1 VDFDAGFVDTD
12 VCEIPV
18 PAPVKAAMA
27 GKFMSPEEAARLLG
41 VSVDEVNR
49 LVDRKKL
56 FPMRDGATIKYK
68 TDDVERLLRTLGEE
82 SGSGSGELDLDLPDL
97 VLNDALAEGPGK
109 ATDDDQLVL
118 DDGAESIFSTPAAK
132 GSSTSDTGVG
142 IGSGASKS
150 NSGLSLSSP
159 GLSGADLV
167 LSGADLVLADSV
179 LGDDLE
185 SDDLAIESIVGASSP
200 SLGGSGI
207 SKAGGSGD
215 LTIELS
221 GISSASSAASKS
233 DSGIAGLSGPGL
245 SGPGLSG
252 PGLGGLS
259 GKLGSGLSGGLSGG
273 LGSGVSLGDSS
284 LADSGVDLGS
294 AASAAKGAPS
304 ADDFE
309 LGGETTDDESASVV
323 IASDS
328 EAGDSSFFGQT
339 IGGQSSSFGSDDS
352 SLGSAGSAEMLAFP
366 TQMLDEMSFS
376 TWQIVGLVCCS
387 LLLLFGGFIAYDLVR
402 TIGSPEST
410 TLSNPLLNS
419 LAEIFGWR

>member
-1 VDFDAGFVDTD
+1 
-12 VCEIPV
+12 
-18 PAPVKAAMA
+18 MA

-41 VSVDEVNR
+41 ISVDEVNR
-49 LVDRKKL
+49 LVDRKQL
-56 FPMRDGATIKYK
+56 FPMRDGATNKFK

-82 SGSGSGELDLDLPDL
+82 SGSGSGELDLDLPEL
-97 VLNDALAEGPGK
+97 VLDNVPAGGPGE
-109 ATDDDQLVL
+109 ATDDDQLIL
-118 DDGAESIFSTPAAK
+118 DDGADSIFATPTAK
-132 GSSTSDTGVG
+132 GPSASDTGVG
-142 IGSGASKS
+142 KGSVASKS

-167 LSGADLVLADSV
+167 LTDSV

-207 SKAGGSGD
+207 SKASGSGD
-215 LTIELS
+215 LMIELS

-259 GKLGSGLSGGLSGG
+259 GG

-294 AASAAKGAPS
+294 AASAAKGAFS
-304 ADDFE
+304 GDDFE
-309 LGGETTDDESASVV
+309 LGGEATDDESASVV

-339 IGGQSSSFGSDDS
+339 IGGQSSSFGGDDS
-352 SLGSAGSAEMLAFP
+352 SLGSAGSAGSAETLAFP

-376 TWQIVGLVCCS
+376 AWQIVGLVCCS

>member
-1 VDFDAGFVDTD
+1 MDFDAGFVDTD
-12 VCEIPV
+12 GGEISV

-41 VSVDEVNR
+41 ISVDEVNR
-49 LVDRKKL
+49 LVDRKQL
-56 FPMRDGATIKYK
+56 FPMRDGATNKFK

-82 SGSGSGELDLDLPDL
+82 SGSGSGELDLDLPEL
-97 VLNDALAEGPGK
+97 VLDNAPAGGPGE
-109 ATDDDQLVL
+109 ATDDDQLIL
-118 DDGAESIFSTPAAK
+118 DDGADSIFATPTAK
-132 GSSTSDTGVG
+132 GPSASDTGVG
-142 IGSGASKS
+142 KGSVASKS

-167 LSGADLVLADSV
+167 LTDSV

-207 SKAGGSGD
+207 SKASGSGD
-215 LTIELS
+215 LMIELS

-259 GKLGSGLSGGLSGG
+259 GG

-294 AASAAKGAPS
+294 AASAAKGAFS
-304 ADDFE
+304 GDDFE
-309 LGGETTDDESASVV
+309 LGGEATDDESASVV

-339 IGGQSSSFGSDDS
+339 IGGQSSSFGGDDS
-352 SLGSAGSAEMLAFP
+352 SLGSAGSAETLAFP
-366 TQMLDEMSFS
+366 TQMVDEMSFS
-376 TWQIVGLVCCS
+376 AWQIVGLVCCS

>member
-1 VDFDAGFVDTD
+1 MDFDAGFVDTD

-159 GLSGADLV
+159 GLSLSSPGLSHSSPG

-207 SKAGGSGD
+207 SKASGSGD

-245 SGPGLSG
+245 SGPGL
-252 PGLGGLS
+252 GGLS
-259 GKLGSGLSGGLSGG
+259 GGLGSGLSGG

-339 IGGQSSSFGSDDS
+339 IGGQSSSFGGDDS
-352 SLGSAGSAEMLAFP
+352 SLGSAGSAETLAFP

>member
-1 VDFDAGFVDTD
+1 MDFDGGFVDTD
-12 VCEIPV
+12 VGEISV

-41 VSVDEVNR
+41 ISVDEVNR

-56 FPMRDGATIKYK
+56 FPMRDGVTNKFK

-82 SGSGSGELDLDLPDL
+82 SGSGSGSGELDLDLPEL
-97 VLNDALAEGPGK
+97 VLDNAPAGGPGE
-109 ATDDDQLVL
+109 ASDDDQLIL
-118 DDGAESIFSTPAAK
+118 DDGADSIFATPTAK
-132 GSSTSDTGVG
+132 GSSASDTGVG
-142 IGSGASKS
+142 KGSVASKS

-159 GLSGADLV
+159 GGLSGADLV
-167 LSGADLVLADSV
+167 LGDSV

-207 SKAGGSGD
+207 SKAGGAGD
-215 LTIELS
+215 LMIELS
-221 GISSASSAASKS
+221 GISSVSSAAGKS
-233 DSGIAGLSGPGL
+233 DSGIAGLSGPSL
-245 SGPGLSG
+245 SGPSLS
-252 PGLGGLS
+252 
-259 GKLGSGLSGGLSGG
+259 GSGLSGPSLGG
-273 LGSGVSLGDSS
+273 LGSGVSLGESG

-294 AASAAKGAPS
+294 AASAAKGAAS
-304 ADDFE
+304 GDDFE

-339 IGGQSSSFGSDDS
+339 IGGQSSSFGVDDS
-352 SLGSAGSAEMLAFP
+352 SLGSAGSAETLAFP

-376 TWQIVGLVCCS
+376 AWQIVGLVCCS

>member
-1 VDFDAGFVDTD
+1 
-12 VCEIPV
+12 
-18 PAPVKAAMA
+18 MA

-56 FPMRDGATIKYK
+56 FPMRDGATIKFK
-68 TDDVERLLRTLGEE
+68 TDEVERLVRTLGEE
-82 SGSGSGELDLDLPDL
+82 SASGIDELELDLPEL
-97 VLNDALAEGPGK
+97 ALDDEPAGRP
-109 ATDDDQLVL
+109 AAAADDDRLVL
-118 DDGAESIFSTPAAK
+118 DDGADSIFTNPTAK
-132 GSSTSDTGVG
+132 GPSASDTGVG
-142 IGSGASKS
+142 KASSASKS
-150 NSGLSLSSP
+150 DSGLSLSSP
-159 GLSGADLV
+159 GGLSGADLM
-167 LSGADLVLADSV
+167 LGDSV

-207 SKAGGSGD
+207 SKAGGSGA
-215 LTIELS
+215 LSIELS
-221 GISSASSAASKS
+221 GISGVSAGSQKS
-233 DSGIAGLSGPGL
+233 DSAIGGLSGPSL

-259 GKLGSGLSGGLSGG
+259 GG
-273 LGSGVSLGDSS
+273 LGSGVSLGDDS

-294 AASAAKGAPS
+294 AASAAKAGPS

-339 IGGQSSSFGSDDS
+339 IGGQSSSFGDDS
-352 SLGSAGSAEMLAFP
+352 SLGSAGSAETLAFP
-366 TQMLDEMSFS
+366 TQILDEVSFS
-376 TWQIVGLVCCS
+376 VWQIVGLVCCS
-387 LLLLFGGFIAYDLVR
+387 LLLLLGGFIAYDLVR
-402 TIGSPEST
+402 TIGSPENTS
-410 TLSNPLLNS
+410 LSNPLLNS
-419 LAEIFGWR
+419 LAEVFGWR

>member
-1 VDFDAGFVDTD
+1 MDFDAGFVDTD
-12 VCEIPV
+12 GGEISV

-41 VSVDEVNR
+41 ISVDEVNR
-49 LVDRKKL
+49 LVDRKQL
-56 FPMRDGATIKYK
+56 FPMRDGATNKFK

-82 SGSGSGELDLDLPDL
+82 SGSGSGELDLDLPEL
-97 VLNDALAEGPGK
+97 VLDNAPAGGPGE
-109 ATDDDQLVL
+109 AIDDDQLIL
-118 DDGAESIFSTPAAK
+118 DDGADSIFATPTAK
-132 GSSTSDTGVG
+132 GSSASDTGVG
-142 IGSGASKS
+142 KGSVASKS

-167 LSGADLVLADSV
+167 LTDSV

-207 SKAGGSGD
+207 SKASGSGD
-215 LTIELS
+215 LMIELS

-259 GKLGSGLSGGLSGG
+259 GG

-294 AASAAKGAPS
+294 AASAAKGAFS
-304 ADDFE
+304 GDDFE
-309 LGGETTDDESASVV
+309 LGGEATDDESASVV

-339 IGGQSSSFGSDDS
+339 IGGQSSSFGGDDS
-352 SLGSAGSAEMLAFP
+352 SLGSAGSAETLAFP

-376 TWQIVGLVCCS
+376 AWQIVGLVCCS

>member
-1 VDFDAGFVDTD
+1 
-12 VCEIPV
+12 
-18 PAPVKAAMA
+18 MA

-68 TDDVERLLRTLGEE
+68 TDDVERLLRTLGDE

-97 VLNDALAEGPGK
+97 VLNDAPAEGLGK

-167 LSGADLVLADSV
+167 LADSV

-207 SKAGGSGD
+207 CEFNG
-215 LTIELS
+215 
-221 GISSASSAASKS
+221 
-233 DSGIAGLSGPGL
+233 
-245 SGPGLSG
+245 
-252 PGLGGLS
+252 
-259 GKLGSGLSGGLSGG
+259 
-273 LGSGVSLGDSS
+273 
-284 LADSGVDLGS
+284 
-294 AASAAKGAPS
+294 
-304 ADDFE
+304 
-309 LGGETTDDESASVV
+309 
-323 IASDS
+323 
-328 EAGDSSFFGQT
+328 
-339 IGGQSSSFGSDDS
+339 
-352 SLGSAGSAEMLAFP
+352 
-366 TQMLDEMSFS
+366 
-376 TWQIVGLVCCS
+376 
-387 LLLLFGGFIAYDLVR
+387 
-402 TIGSPEST
+402 
-410 TLSNPLLNS
+410 
-419 LAEIFGWR
+419 

>member
-1 VDFDAGFVDTD
+1 MDFDAGFVDTD
-12 VCEIPV
+12 GGEISV

-41 VSVDEVNR
+41 ISVDEVNR
-49 LVDRKKL
+49 LVDRKQL
-56 FPMRDGATIKYK
+56 FPMRDGATNKFK

-82 SGSGSGELDLDLPDL
+82 SGSGSGELDLDLPEL
-97 VLNDALAEGPGK
+97 VLDNAPAGGPGE
-109 ATDDDQLVL
+109 ATDDDQLIL
-118 DDGAESIFSTPAAK
+118 DDGADSIFATPTAK
-132 GSSTSDTGVG
+132 GSSASDTGVG
-142 IGSGASKS
+142 KGSVASKS

-159 GLSGADLV
+159 G

-207 SKAGGSGD
+207 SQASGSGD
-215 LTIELS
+215 LMIELS

-259 GKLGSGLSGGLSGG
+259 GG

-294 AASAAKGAPS
+294 AASAAKGAFS

-309 LGGETTDDESASVV
+309 LGGEATDDESASVV

-339 IGGQSSSFGSDDS
+339 IGGQSSSFGGDDS
-352 SLGSAGSAEMLAFP
+352 SLGSAGSAETLAFP

-376 TWQIVGLVCCS
+376 AWQIVGLVCCS

>member
-1 VDFDAGFVDTD
+1 
-12 VCEIPV
+12 
-18 PAPVKAAMA
+18 MA

-68 TDDVERLLRTLGEE
+68 TDDVERLLRTLGDE

-97 VLNDALAEGPGK
+97 VLNDAPAEGLGK

-142 IGSGASKS
+142 IGSVASKS

-159 GLSGADLV
+159 G

-207 SKAGGSGD
+207 SKASSSGD
-215 LTIELS
+215 LMIELS

-252 PGLGGLS
+252 PGL
-259 GKLGSGLSGGLSGG
+259 GGLSGG

-339 IGGQSSSFGSDDS
+339 IGGQSSSFADDG
-352 SLGSAGSAEMLAFP
+352 SLGSAGSAETLAFP

-376 TWQIVGLVCCS
+376 AWQIVGLVCCS

>member
-1 VDFDAGFVDTD
+1 MDFDAGFVDTD
-12 VCEIPV
+12 GGEISV

-41 VSVDEVNR
+41 ISVDEVNR
-49 LVDRKKL
+49 LVDRKQL
-56 FPMRDGATIKYK
+56 FPMRDGATNKFK

-82 SGSGSGELDLDLPDL
+82 SGSGSGELDLDLPEL
-97 VLNDALAEGPGK
+97 VLDNAPAGGPGE
-109 ATDDDQLVL
+109 ATDDDQLIL
-118 DDGAESIFSTPAAK
+118 DDGADSIFATPTAK
-132 GSSTSDTGVG
+132 GPSASDTGVG
-142 IGSGASKS
+142 KGSVASKS

-159 GLSGADLV
+159 G

-207 SKAGGSGD
+207 SKASGSGD
-215 LTIELS
+215 LMIELS

-259 GKLGSGLSGGLSGG
+259 GG

-294 AASAAKGAPS
+294 AASAAKGAFS
-304 ADDFE
+304 GDDFE
-309 LGGETTDDESASVV
+309 LGGEATDDESASVV

-339 IGGQSSSFGSDDS
+339 IGGQSSSFGGDDS
-352 SLGSAGSAEMLAFP
+352 SLGSAGSAETLAFP

-376 TWQIVGLVCCS
+376 AWQIVGLVCCS

>member
-12 VCEIPV
+12 VGEISV

-41 VSVDEVNR
+41 ISVDEVNR
-49 LVDRKKL
+49 LVDRKQL
-56 FPMRDGATIKYK
+56 FPMRDGATNKFK

-82 SGSGSGELDLDLPDL
+82 SGSGSGELDLDLPEL
-97 VLNDALAEGPGK
+97 VLDNVPAGGPGE
-109 ATDDDQLVL
+109 ATDDDQLIL
-118 DDGAESIFSTPAAK
+118 DDGADSIFATPTAK
-132 GSSTSDTGVG
+132 GPSASDTGVG
-142 IGSGASKS
+142 KGSVASKS

-167 LSGADLVLADSV
+167 LTDSV

-207 SKAGGSGD
+207 SKASGSGD
-215 LTIELS
+215 LMIELS

-259 GKLGSGLSGGLSGG
+259 GG

-294 AASAAKGAPS
+294 AASAAKGAFS
-304 ADDFE
+304 GDDFE
-309 LGGETTDDESASVV
+309 LGGEATDDESASVV

-339 IGGQSSSFGSDDS
+339 IGGQSSSFGGDDS
-352 SLGSAGSAEMLAFP
+352 SLGSAGSAETLAFP

-376 TWQIVGLVCCS
+376 AWQIVGLVCCS

>member
-1 VDFDAGFVDTD
+1 MDFDAGFVDTD
-12 VCEIPV
+12 GGEISV

-41 VSVDEVNR
+41 ISVDEVNR
-49 LVDRKKL
+49 LVDRKQL
-56 FPMRDGATIKYK
+56 FPMRDGATNKFK

-82 SGSGSGELDLDLPDL
+82 SGSGSGELDLDLPEL
-97 VLNDALAEGPGK
+97 VLDNAPAGGPGE
-109 ATDDDQLVL
+109 ATDDDQLIL
-118 DDGAESIFSTPAAK
+118 DDGADSIFATPTAK
-132 GSSTSDTGVG
+132 GPSASDTGVG
-142 IGSGASKS
+142 KGSVASKS

-167 LSGADLVLADSV
+167 LTDSV

-207 SKAGGSGD
+207 SKASGSGD
-215 LTIELS
+215 LMIELS

-252 PGLGGLS
+252 PGLSGPGL
-259 GKLGSGLSGGLSGG
+259 GGLSGG

-294 AASAAKGAPS
+294 AASAAKGAFS
-304 ADDFE
+304 GDDFE
-309 LGGETTDDESASVV
+309 LGGEATDDESASVV

-339 IGGQSSSFGSDDS
+339 IGGQSSSFGGDDS
-352 SLGSAGSAEMLAFP
+352 SLGSAGSAETLAFP

-376 TWQIVGLVCCS
+376 AWQIVGLVCCS

>member
-1 VDFDAGFVDTD
+1 MDFDAGFVDTD
-12 VCEIPV
+12 VGEISV

-56 FPMRDGATIKYK
+56 FPMRDGATNKFK

-82 SGSGSGELDLDLPDL
+82 SGSGSGSGELDLDLPEL
-97 VLNDALAEGPGK
+97 VLDNAPAGGPGE
-109 ATDDDQLVL
+109 AIDDDQLIL
-118 DDGAESIFSTPAAK
+118 DDGADSIFATPTAK
-132 GSSTSDTGVG
+132 GSSASDTGVG
-142 IGSGASKS
+142 KGSVASKS

-159 GLSGADLV
+159 SLSLSSPGGLSGADLV
-167 LSGADLVLADSV
+167 LGDSV

-207 SKAGGSGD
+207 SKAGGSSD
-215 LTIELS
+215 LMIELS
-221 GISSASSAASKS
+221 GISSVSSAASKS
-233 DSGIAGLSGPGL
+233 DSGIAGLSGPSLSGPSL

-252 PGLGGLS
+252 PSL
-259 GKLGSGLSGGLSGG
+259 GG
-273 LGSGVSLGDSS
+273 LGSGVSLGDS

-294 AASAAKGAPS
+294 AASAAKGAAS
-304 ADDFE
+304 GDDFE

-339 IGGQSSSFGSDDS
+339 IGGQSSSFGVDDS
-352 SLGSAGSAEMLAFP
+352 SLGSAGSGETPAFP

-376 TWQIVGLVCCS
+376 AWQIVGLVCCS

>member
-1 VDFDAGFVDTD
+1 MDFDAGFVDTD

-159 GLSGADLV
+159 GLSLSSPG

-207 SKAGGSGD
+207 SQASGSGD
-215 LTIELS
+215 LMIELS

-259 GKLGSGLSGGLSGG
+259 GG

-294 AASAAKGAPS
+294 AASAAKGAFS

-309 LGGETTDDESASVV
+309 LGGEATDDESASVV

-339 IGGQSSSFGSDDS
+339 IGGQSSSFGGDDS
-352 SLGSAGSAEMLAFP
+352 SLGSAGSAETLAFP

-376 TWQIVGLVCCS
+376 AWQIVGLVCCS

>member
-1 VDFDAGFVDTD
+1 MDFDAGFVDTD
-12 VCEIPV
+12 GGEISV

-41 VSVDEVNR
+41 ISVDEVNR
-49 LVDRKKL
+49 LVDRKQL
-56 FPMRDGATIKYK
+56 FPMRDGATNKFK

-82 SGSGSGELDLDLPDL
+82 SGSGSGELDLDLPEL
-97 VLNDALAEGPGK
+97 VLDNAPAGGPGE
-109 ATDDDQLVL
+109 ATDDDQLIL
-118 DDGAESIFSTPAAK
+118 DDGADSIFATPTAK
-132 GSSTSDTGVG
+132 GPSASDTGVG
-142 IGSGASKS
+142 KGSVASKS

-167 LSGADLVLADSV
+167 LTDSV

-207 SKAGGSGD
+207 SKASGSGD
-215 LTIELS
+215 LMIELS

-259 GKLGSGLSGGLSGG
+259 GG

-294 AASAAKGAPS
+294 AASAAKGAFS

-309 LGGETTDDESASVV
+309 LGGEATDDESASVV

-339 IGGQSSSFGSDDS
+339 IGGQSSSFGGDDS
-352 SLGSAGSAEMLAFP
+352 SLGSAGSAETLAFP

-376 TWQIVGLVCCS
+376 AWQIVGLVCCS

>member
-1 VDFDAGFVDTD
+1 
-12 VCEIPV
+12 
-18 PAPVKAAMA
+18 M
-27 GKFMSPEEAARLLG
+27 
-41 VSVDEVNR
+41 
-49 LVDRKKL
+49 
-56 FPMRDGATIKYK
+56 
-68 TDDVERLLRTLGEE
+68 
-82 SGSGSGELDLDLPDL
+82 
-97 VLNDALAEGPGK
+97 
-109 ATDDDQLVL
+109 
-118 DDGAESIFSTPAAK
+118 
-132 GSSTSDTGVG
+132 
-142 IGSGASKS
+142 
-150 NSGLSLSSP
+150 
-159 GLSGADLV
+159 
-167 LSGADLVLADSV
+167 
-179 LGDDLE
+179 
-185 SDDLAIESIVGASSP
+185 
-200 SLGGSGI
+200 
-207 SKAGGSGD
+207 
-215 LTIELS
+215 
-221 GISSASSAASKS
+221 
-233 DSGIAGLSGPGL
+233 
-245 SGPGLSG
+245 
-252 PGLGGLS
+252 
-259 GKLGSGLSGGLSGG
+259 
-273 LGSGVSLGDSS
+273 SLGDSS

>member
-1 VDFDAGFVDTD
+1 MDFDAGFVDTD
-12 VCEIPV
+12 VGEISV

-56 FPMRDGATIKYK
+56 FPMRDGATNKFK

-82 SGSGSGELDLDLPDL
+82 SGSGSGSGELDLDLPEL
-97 VLNDALAEGPGK
+97 VLDNAPAGGPGE
-109 ATDDDQLVL
+109 AIDDDQLIL
-118 DDGAESIFSTPAAK
+118 DDGADSIFATPTAK
-132 GSSTSDTGVG
+132 GSSASDTGVG
-142 IGSGASKS
+142 KGSVASKS

-167 LSGADLVLADSV
+167 LTDSV

-207 SKAGGSGD
+207 SKAGGSSD
-215 LTIELS
+215 LMIELS
-221 GISSASSAASKS
+221 GISSVSSAASKS
-233 DSGIAGLSGPGL
+233 DSGIAGLSGPSL

-259 GKLGSGLSGGLSGG
+259 GG
-273 LGSGVSLGDSS
+273 LGSGVSLGDS

-294 AASAAKGAPS
+294 AASAAKGAAS
-304 ADDFE
+304 GDDFE

-339 IGGQSSSFGSDDS
+339 IGGQSSSFGGDDS
-352 SLGSAGSAEMLAFP
+352 SLGSAGSAEMPAFP

-376 TWQIVGLVCCS
+376 AWQIVGLVCCS